1 MIICCHNP
9 SHLPS
14 EKCGRDPLTDGRK
27 VNMMK
32 HYEYTY
38 LTRQD
43 MSEDDAKSLQDKIGS
58 FVTGKGGTIV
68 DAPKA
73 RKQRLAYAIK
83 KQNAAYVNTIL
94 FSFDPQNLADLKKD
108 IAGETEILRGLILAY
123 DPKKME
129 KEVRR
134 GRPAIATAEA
144 PAETPAETKPKSEKT
159 SPKEKMP
166 AEESEENKKDAP
178 AEPAPAAAEAPDKPK
193 RRTKIKAELR
203 DIEEKLDEI
212 LK

>member
-1 MIICCHNP
+1 MLICAYNP
-9 SHLPS
+9 SHLPA

-27 VNMMK
+27 INMMK

-43 MSEDDAKSLQDKIGS
+43 MSEDDAKNLQDKIGS
-58 FVTGKGGTIV
+58 FVTGKGGAIV

-73 RKQRLAYAIK
+73 RKRRLAYAIK
-83 KQNAAYVNTIL
+83 KQNAAYLNTIL

-108 IAGETEILRGLILAY
+108 IAGEVEIMRGLILAY

-134 GRPAIATAEA
+134 GRPAIAAAEA
-144 PAETPAETKPKSEKT
+144 PAETKPKSEKT

-166 AEESEENKKDAP
+166 AEESGEDKKDAP

>member
-1 MIICCHNP
+1 
-9 SHLPS
+9 
-14 EKCGRDPLTDGRK
+14 
-27 VNMMK
+27 MK

-43 MSEDDAKSLQDKIGS
+43 MSEDDAKNLQDKIGS
-58 FVTGKGGTIV
+58 FVTGKGGAIV

-73 RKQRLAYAIK
+73 RKRRLAYAIK
-83 KQNAAYVNTIL
+83 KQNAAYLNTIL
-94 FSFDPQNLADLKKD
+94 FSFDPQNLTDLKKD
-108 IAGETEILRGLILAY
+108 IAGETEIMRGLILAY

-134 GRPAIATAEA
+134 GRPAIAAAEA
-144 PAETPAETKPKSEKT
+144 PAEEAPAKIKPESKKD
-159 SPKEKMP
+159 SPKEKTLSK
-166 AEESEENKKDAP
+166 ESGEDKKDAP
-178 AEPAPAAAEAPDKPK
+178 AEEAPAKPK

>member
-1 MIICCHNP
+1 
-9 SHLPS
+9 
-14 EKCGRDPLTDGRK
+14 
-27 VNMMK
+27 MK
-32 HYEYTY
+32 NYEYTY

-43 MSEDDAKSLQDKIGS
+43 MSEDDAKNLQDKIGS
-58 FVTGKGGTIV
+58 FVTGKGGAIV

-73 RKQRLAYAIK
+73 RKRRLAYAIK
-83 KQNAAYVNTIL
+83 KQNAAYLNTIL

-134 GRPAIATAEA
+134 GRPAIAAAAPEKEAAEETAAKPEKDSSEEKTPSEDKDKDKKDAAAKPAADAKEA
-144 PAETPAETKPKSEKT
+144 PA
-159 SPKEKMP
+159 
-166 AEESEENKKDAP
+166 
-178 AEPAPAAAEAPDKPK
+178 KPK

>member
-1 MIICCHNP
+1 MLICAYNP
-9 SHLPS
+9 SHLPA
-14 EKCGRDPLTDGRK
+14 EKCGWDPLTDGRK
-27 VNMMK
+27 INMMK

-43 MSEDDAKSLQDKIGS
+43 MSEDDAKNLQDKIGS
-58 FVTGKGGTIV
+58 FVTGKGGAIV

-73 RKQRLAYAIK
+73 RKRRLAYAIK
-83 KQNAAYVNTIL
+83 KQNAAYLNTIL

-108 IAGETEILRGLILAY
+108 IAGEVEIMRGLILAY

-134 GRPAIATAEA
+134 GRPAIAAAEA
-144 PAETPAETKPKSEKT
+144 SADAEPAKVPTETEPKPKEDS
-159 SPKEKMP
+159 P
-166 AEESEENKKDAP
+166 AEEKPAKESGEDKKDAP
-178 AEPAPAAAEAPDKPK
+178 AEPAPAKPK